1 MSSLVKVLIIVVL
14 LFPMVG
20 EAADGSAVMGAGSR
34 TCAEFAKDYQQTPTY
49 SEQFYFAWAQ
59 GFMSAHNFFMVAGKQ
74 MANLNPPVYDLGT
87 QMAHIRR
94 FCDQRP
100 LALYMEAV
108 MELIDVLRTRQVLLD
123 WRTLRQR

>member
-14 LFPMVG
+14 LLPMVG
-20 EAADGSAVMGAGSR
+20 EAADGFAAMGVGTR
-34 TCAEFAKDYQQTPTY
+34 TCAEFAKDYQQTPTA
-49 SEQFYFAWAQ
+49 SEQFYFTWAQ
-59 GFMSAHNFFMVAGKQ
+59 GFMSAHNSLVAGKQ

-100 LALYMEAV
+100 LASYMEAV
-108 MELIDVLRTRQVLLD
+108 MELIDVLRTRQGLVD
-123 WRTLRQR
+123 WRTLR